1 MRKTVVAAIDMGY
14 GHLRP
19 AAALA
24 DHLGTEVLQMDLPP
38 LGHARDRAF
47 WNPVRTLYEPLTRL
61 SQMPGIGFPLRT
73 LLNTITAIPP
83 LWPFRDLSG
92 PSQGTR
98 WMRKA
103 AKIGVGRKLAEHL
116 RETSAPLLA
125 TFYAAPILAELHGA
139 ERLHCV
145 VTDSDVNRVWAPP
158 HPAQSRIRYYVPSEP
173 ARRRIESYGVSPD
186 RIRLTGFPLP
196 HDLVGGRDK
205 SALKRN
211 LAGRL
216 GRIDAHRTVAD
227 DAAA

>member
-24 DHLGTEVLQMDLPP
+24 DHLGTEVLQMDQPP

-61 SQMPGIGFPLRT
+61 SQMPAIGLPLRT

-103 AKIGVGRKLAEHL
+103 AKIGVGRGPDAVHLAVGDHAVKPLGAVQLGEDGSGVKGREQKHHL
-116 RETSAPLLA
+116 LRS
-125 TFYAAPILAELHGA
+125 
-139 ERLHCV
+139 
-145 VTDSDVNRVWAPP
+145 
-158 HPAQSRIRYYVPSEP
+158 
-173 ARRRIESYGVSPD
+173 
-186 RIRLTGFPLP
+186 
-196 HDLVGGRDK
+196 
-205 SALKRN
+205 
-211 LAGRL
+211 
-216 GRIDAHRTVAD
+216 
-227 DAAA
+227 

>member
-24 DHLGTEVLQMDLPP
+24 DLLGTEVLQMDRPP

-61 SQMPGIGFPLRT
+61 SQMPAVGLPLRT

-83 LWPFRDLSG
+83 LWPSRDLSG

-103 AKIGVGRKLAEHL
+103 AKIGVGRRLAEHL

-145 VTDSDVNRVWAPP
+145 VTDSDVNRIWAPP
-158 HPAQSRIRYYVPSEP
+158 DPARSRIRYSVPAEIT
-173 ARRRIESYGVSPD
+173 RRRLVAYGVAPE
-186 RIRLTGFPLP
+186 RIAVTGFPLP
-196 HDLVGGRDK
+196 DELVGGRGMG
-205 SALKRN
+205 L
-211 LAGRL
+211 L
-216 GRIDAHRTVAD
+216 
-227 DAAA
+227 